1 LFWITDALERH
12 GLPSGTFRGG
22 VPGRLRS
29 LDGASTRARWVAAW
43 QQREA
48 RLNSLA
54 ERLRMQVTQLDTA
67 AELALQFAA

>member
-1 LFWITDALERH
+1 
-12 GLPSGTFRGG
+12 
-22 VPGRLRS
+22 LRS